1 MTKYKLDNP
10 NTVVID
16 ENRTVIYTISKKH
29 RGKNKNKS
37 SWSIAMHEE
46 VDLFADALKKGYEE
60 DNIAWNLLFDGKAV
74 CVVGYSTDDYEL
86 KLAKFLDSDKKDQ
99 WHGYPADYLKNI
111 QDIPPYDF
119 LKRWMEAKYITVA
132 VMAKIRKGQRCNL

>member
-60 DNIAWNLLFDGKAV
+60 DKYPRSKNYLNHLHLLFNDRLEVYSFNHDALINQQTKR
-74 CVVGYSTDDYEL
+74 VGLEYIPDEQPS
-86 KLAKFLDSDKKDQ
+86 
-99 WHGYPADYLKNI
+99 KN
-111 QDIPPYDF
+111 PRRT
-119 LKRWMEAKYITVA
+119 K
-132 VMAKIRKGQRCNL
+132 